1 VQVKLQEQAAW
12 AGFGA
17 RIEEGLM
24 ATRTSGRTSTTDAG
38 ARDSGRGGAQTDR
51 PERSERRER
60 NKPAPQRS
68 NPLKSVQSLYRDTMT
83 EIHKV
88 AWPDQQTTRNLT
100 LIVIGTAVVLGALL
114 GGIDAL
120 FVRLWQWIP

>member
-1 VQVKLQEQAAW
+1 
-12 AGFGA
+12 
-17 RIEEGLM
+17 M
-24 ATRTSGRTSTTDAG
+24 ATRTSGRTTTTDAG
-38 ARDSGRGGAQTDR
+38 ARDSGRSGAQTER
-51 PERSERRER
+51 PERRER
-60 NKPAPQRS
+60 NRPSAER
-68 NPLKSVQSLYRDTMT
+68 NNRLKSMQSLYRDTMG

-88 AWPDQQTTRNLT
+88 SWPDQQTTRNLT

>member
-1 VQVKLQEQAAW
+1 
-12 AGFGA
+12 
-17 RIEEGLM
+17 
-24 ATRTSGRTSTTDAG
+24 
-38 ARDSGRGGAQTDR
+38 
-51 PERSERRER
+51 
-60 NKPAPQRS
+60 
-68 NPLKSVQSLYRDTMT
+68 MT

-120 FVRLWQWIP
+120 FVRLWEWVP